1 MPGREQQVRL
11 TLQERGIAVSG
22 LKVRESGRVLGLWG
36 TVENDRDR
44 EHAERVVADTMRV
57 RVANHLA
64 PRSGQARGADRPDR
78 DDVADAASLQ
88 EASGMLGGP
97 MQSRRYI
104 AKPGDTLEKVARQF
118 YGDASA
124 WRRVH
129 EANRERVR
137 DPGVLKAG
145 TELIVP

>member
-1 MPGREQQVRL
+1 MAGREQQVQR
-11 TLQERGIAVSG
+11 TLQERGISVNG

-36 TVENDRDR
+36 TVESDRDR

-64 PRSGQARGADRPDR
+64 PRAGHTGADRPACD
-78 DDVADAASLQ
+78 DAAAVEALQ
-88 EASGMLGGP
+88 EASGLLGGP

-129 EANRERVR
+129 DANRDRVP
-137 DPGVLKAG
+137 DPDVLKSG

>member
-1 MPGREQQVRL
+1 MAGREQQVRR
-11 TLQERGIAVSG
+11 TLQQRGISVDG

-36 TVENDRDR
+36 TVESDRDR
-44 EHAERVVADTMRV
+44 ERAERVVADTMRV

-64 PRSGQARGADRPDR
+64 PRGAAGAPRALADESGEAPAVALE
-78 DDVADAASLQ
+78 DV
-88 EASGMLGGP
+88 SGMLGGP

-129 EANRERVR
+129 AANRDRVP
-137 DPGVLKAG
+137 DPEVLKSG